1 MIHSVGVVRRIDD
14 LGRIVLPKDVR
25 RAMRI
30 SEGDPLEMF
39 VTDTGEIVLRK
50 YKSNLVRDLRGSE
63 DEIRS
68 ILVDSGADNKTLQD
82 AMNTFYHL
90 LAILAPRVGE

>member
-50 YKSNLVRDLRGSE
+50 FKSNLVRDLRGSE

-68 ILVDSGADNKTLQD
+68 ILVDSGADSKTLHD

-90 LAILAPRVGE
+90 LGILSPRVGE